1 MDDKFTF
8 QGWYMVDKYTVVYF
22 FRDESMRVIIAKPEQ
37 KISIIFII
45 HRLIV
50 QVIMDKETNKLKKM
64 ETKSRKKSLN
74 QDLSIQ
80 KHEKTTTVLCII
92 MNNVH
97 FQQHLNYF
105 LFLSLFCFDFTNILT
120 IKQVLRTSLDTKYVK
135 YQTEELCDESLSEI
149 VVS

>member
-1 MDDKFTF
+1 
-8 QGWYMVDKYTVVYF
+8 MVDKYTVVYF

-74 QDLSIQ
+74 
-80 KHEKTTTVLCII
+80 
-92 MNNVH
+92 
-97 FQQHLNYF
+97 
-105 LFLSLFCFDFTNILT
+105 
-120 IKQVLRTSLDTKYVK
+120 
-135 YQTEELCDESLSEI
+135 
-149 VVS
+149 